1 MISGVLV
8 VDKPAGLTSHGV
20 VARVRKSLGIRKVGH
35 AGTLDPD
42 ATGVLVL
49 GVGQA
54 TRLLG
59 HLAASDKE
67 YSSTF
72 VLGCSTTTDDAAGET
87 VSWSSAANLDP
98 VRVRDAMTAFVGDI
112 LQRPSSVSAVKV
124 DGQRAYDL
132 VRAGRDVDLPPRPVS
147 VDAFDLL
154 ALRPDTR
161 DGHDVVI
168 VDVAVHCSAG
178 TYVRALARDLGEALG
193 VGGHVE
199 TLRRT
204 RSGSFRAEEAVPLAE
219 VEESTPLLTPAEA
232 VRRSMPYEVIDEES
246 AALARHGVQIPW
258 PGEAPGVLTAF
269 LCGSELVGLGEE
281 VRGRTVWTAV
291 FS

>member
-1 MISGVLV
+1 MTSGVLI
-8 VDKPAGLTSHGV
+8 VDKPAGLTSHAV
-20 VARVRKSLGIRKVGH
+20 VARVRKALGIRRVGH

-59 HLAASDKE
+59 YLAASDKE
-67 YSSTF
+67 YASTF
-72 VLGCSTTTDDAAGET
+72 VLGRSTATDDSAGET
-87 VSWSSAANLDP
+87 VSWTPAGDLDP
-98 VRVRDAMTAFVGDI
+98 ERIAHAATAFVGDI
-112 LQRPSSVSAVKV
+112 LQRPSAVSAVKV

-132 VRAGRDVDLPPRPVS
+132 VRAGHEVDLPPRPVT
-147 VDAFDLL
+147 VTAFDVG
-154 ALRPDTR
+154 AVRADTR
-161 DGHDVVI
+161 DGHDVTV
-168 VDVAVHCSAG
+168 VDVVVRCSAG

-204 RSGSFRAEEAVPLAE
+204 RSGSFALDEAIPLE
-219 VEESTPLLTPAEA
+219 DVGESILLTPAEA
-232 VRRSMPYEVIDEES
+232 ASRSMPCIVIDEEA

-258 PGEAPGVLTAF
+258 PSQAPDAMTAF
-269 LCGSELVGLGEE
+269 VCGSELVGLGEDR
-281 VRGRTVWTAV
+281 RGRTVWSAV
-291 FS
+291 FA